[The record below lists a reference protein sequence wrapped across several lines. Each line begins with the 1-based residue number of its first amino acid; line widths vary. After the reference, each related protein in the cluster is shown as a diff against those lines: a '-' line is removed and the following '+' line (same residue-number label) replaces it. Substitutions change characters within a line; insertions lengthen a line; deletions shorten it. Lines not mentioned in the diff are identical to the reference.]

1 MSNQLEKFGLR
12 PYRKLDGTPLVGAQ
26 NRYRIAAGY
35 ATAIFQ
41 GDLVIPTA
49 AGNVE
54 RHTANTSNAV
64 VGVFNG
70 CFYNDPT
77 TQKPTWKNYYPGGVT
92 PTQGGITAF
101 VVDDP
106 DAVFLVD
113 SDGTFSAADLFKNYS
128 VTNATGV
135 TQTGNSQVQLDYSES
150 GTQVT
155 YVIQAIDISQD
166 PSNSTESAANGNIL
180 VRINNH
186 FYRQATVGLA

>member
-1 MSNQLEKFGLR
+1 MANVSEKFGLR

-166 PSNSTESAANGNIL
+166 PANSTEGAANGNIL

-186 FYRQATVGLA
+186 FYRAATVGLA